1 MHNNQL
7 EDLPAEIG
15 NLKKLNILNL
25 SNNKLEKFPHEF
37 YKLNELHELNLK
49 NNSIKELDPA
59 VGDFVMLTYLVYY
72 NNLFICF

>member
-1 MHNNQL
+1 M
-7 EDLPAEIG
+7 PAEIG

-49 NNSIKELDPA
+49 NNCIKELDPA
-59 VGDFVMLTYLVYY
+59 VGDFVMLTYLV
-72 NNLFICF
+72 

>member
-1 MHNNQL
+1 M

-49 NNSIKELDPA
+49 NNSNKGAWSSSWRLCNVDLP
-59 VGDFVMLTYLVYY
+59 G
-72 NNLFICF
+72 FII